1 VLLRELF
8 IGACLGVI
16 LALVGI
22 LSVVAWDS
30 TRALGM
36 VLTMGIAVIA
46 VVTIGALLGSGV
58 PLLLERLGIDPAVSS
73 TPFIASLVDIVG
85 LVVYFEIG
93 TLFLG

>member
-1 VLLRELF
+1 
-8 IGACLGVI
+8 
-16 LALVGI
+16 
-22 LSVVAWDS
+22 
-30 TRALGM
+30 
-36 VLTMGIAVIA
+36 MGIAVIA